1 MTPMRNYSIS
11 SGKLFTEI
19 SSNKKVNAKCTEWFI
34 ILWNHVLPIQPIYI
48 SYPLLHGCPCWYQP
62 NLYWTSAAWS
72 HLPFCSFCPSWGSF
86 SASDRHLIIMMKSV
100 MSWTPHKYGSHMVV
114 FCWFDDI
121 TVWHLCVPVFL
132 SVPSIS
138 KLPYNFKFIYFLT
151 CPVYWPIISHF
162 APLQLWLSHYHFH
175 DEQSM

>member
-34 ILWNHVLPIQPIYI
+34 ICEITSSQFSQFTSVIPYCMVAPVGTNH
-48 SYPLLHGCPCWYQP
+48 
-62 NLYWTSAAWS
+62 WTSAAWS